1 MRSPRRRRLAIA
13 VAIAVVCLLGGAAAG
28 DAAAGLSAQRA
39 AVDLSGAAGDQDGLG
54 DGAVDLGGGSES
66 RAVGTVNPLAVRN
79 PLCDEGLQRPQR
91 RNCRTTGTPEGRYPS
106 SNYGFDVHIDT
117 GVDNISGNFAS
128 MLAQIAN
135 AIWTFCLFILN
146 IVLTVLGW
154 AFALSPF
161 SDNST
166 LSEVDQGLQRFYRAF
181 TEPWMV
187 AAMVAVGAWALYRG
201 IVRREVAATLAGTL
215 LTLAMMLV
223 GLWVIFEPRA
233 TIGTVT
239 EYTNDAALSAL
250 AAPQAG
256 SISDPVGDYGEATD
270 EVWRTMTLPAFSVLN
285 FSNVDWALSKPDP
298 ELLATSNTYACADA
312 AYLAQLPP
320 NRVDEIVFGSEH
332 TGGVA
337 GVGGSEHTTCENLG
351 ELVPSPR
358 SNAEIWLRN
367 SPGSLARE
375 RLWDQHTDDAPYSS
389 YFAIQGEG
397 GAGTRFPLTLLIAA
411 GLLGGI
417 LLLAWLA
424 MRIFV
429 QTAVA
434 FVLVLTTPVALFMP
448 ASGESGRRAFAT
460 WGAALLG
467 ALVSKLVYAAL
478 LSVVLFATT
487 VVAGLV
493 HGGGGIGAT
502 MGLLVMAALWWAV
515 FLKRE
520 SILAFISISRQEG
533 ESRLGSMLGLYA
545 ASRVGRQMLS
555 PVAGTAAGGARRA
568 RDGIVGSGEDRRRAI
583 GSVARDQLEDRG
595 AERLDAKLAS
605 EEGFLA
611 DQSARRDQLT
621 GVEREYTAA
630 RKEARRHQH
639 AAATAPDPTVRER
652 HEKAREAALE
662 HAQAA
667 RQRQRT
673 LRGELTQGAA
683 REAQASAFV
692 AAARER
698 EQTTGRRWAPA
709 QLAETREAI
718 RREADRPACDPAHA
732 WRAGM
737 TPERYNTL
745 EGAERERIHGAVEGQ
760 LRSDRRAFGAIP
772 DRPAGLK
779 GWRAGRRYRRWEVP
793 RRPGGEH
800 TLHRARIA
808 ATRRRRAAHRRARR
822 GVSR

>member
-1 MRSPRRRRLAIA
+1 MRSPRRRRPAIA
-13 VAIAVVCLLGGAAAG
+13 FATAVVCLLAGAVAG
-28 DAAAGLSAQRA
+28 DAAADPPPERP
-39 AVDLSGAAGDQDGLG
+39 AVDLSTGGSQGGLG
-54 DGAVDLGGGSES
+54 DGIVDLGGGAEP
-66 RAVGTVNPLAVRN
+66 RTVGTVNPLAIRN
-79 PLCDEGLQRPQR
+79 PLCDEGLKPAQR
-91 RNCRTTGTPEGRYPS
+91 RNCHTTGTPEGRYPT
-106 SNYGFDVHIDT
+106 SNFGFDVHIDT
-117 GVDNISGNFAS
+117 GLDNVSGNFAS

-166 LSEVDQGLQRFYRAF
+166 LHELDSGLQNFYRAF

-187 AAMVAVGAWALYRG
+187 AAMVAIGAWALYRG
-201 IVRREVAATLAGTL
+201 VVRREVAATLGGTL

-233 TIGTVT
+233 TIGTAA
-239 EYTNDAALSAL
+239 EYTNDAALSVL

-298 ELLATSNTYACADA
+298 ELLATSNKYACADA

-320 NRVDEIVFGSEH
+320 NKVDEIVFGSEH
-332 TGGVA
+332 TGGV
-337 GVGGSEHTTCENLG
+337 GGIGGSDHTTCENLG
-351 ELVPSPR
+351 ELVPAPR
-358 SNAEIWLRN
+358 TNAEIWLRN

-389 YFAIQGEG
+389 YFAIQGQG
-397 GAGTRFPLTLLIAA
+397 GAGTRFPLTLLIGA

-448 ASGESGRRAFAT
+448 AFGEAGRRAFAT

-478 LSVVLFATT
+478 LSAVLFATT

-493 HGGGGIGAT
+493 DGGGGIGAT
-502 MGLLVMAALWWAV
+502 MALLVMAALWWAV

-520 SILAFISISRQEG
+520 SILSFISIQRQDADG
-533 ESRLGSMLGLYA
+533 RLGAMLGLYA

-555 PVAGTAAGGARRA
+555 PVAGTATRGAGRV
-568 RDGIVGSGEDRRRAI
+568 RDGLAGTGEDRRRAT
-583 GSVARDQLEDRG
+583 GALARGQLEDC
-595 AERLDAKLAS
+595 ADERLESELAAS
-605 EEGFLA
+605 
-611 DQSARRDQLT
+611 RQLI
-621 GVEREYTAA
+621 GA
-630 RKEARRHQH
+630 QG
-639 AAATAPDPTVRER
+639 
-652 HEKAREAALE
+652 AREAELE
-662 HAQAA
+662 RVREQRGRAA
-667 RQRQRT
+667 KWFSGDS
-673 LRGELTQGAA
+673 GERAAWHRHDGDSAAINDRDFGLDEERGAA
-683 REAQASAFV
+683 REAELRREIASHAGPVASARALAGRV
-692 AAARER
+692 GAREQAGESR
-698 EQTTGRRWAPA
+698 FSASERAASRQRLR
-709 QLAETREAI
+709 AEL
-718 RREADRPACDPAHA
+718 DRPVSDPGHA

-737 TPERYNTL
+737 TAEQYAAL
-745 EGAERERIHGAVEGQ
+745 EGAQRDRVHGEVESQ

-772 DRPAGLK
+772 DRPAGLR
-779 GWRAGRRYRRWEVP
+779 GWRDARRYRRFELL
-793 RRPGGEH
+793 RRPGGEQA
-800 TLHRARIA
+800 LHAERRA
-808 ATRRRRAAHRRARR
+808 ATRRRRARQRRAHR
-822 GVSR
+822 GLSR

>member
-1 MRSPRRRRLAIA
+1 MRSPRERRIAIA
-13 VAIAVVCLLGGAAAG
+13 LTVALACVFAGVAAG
-28 DAAAGLSAQRA
+28 DASAGVQRP
-39 AVDLSGAAGDQDGLG
+39 AVDLTTGGGSSQGGLG
-54 DGAVDLGGGSES
+54 DGTVDLGGGSKP
-66 RAVGTVNPLAVRN
+66 RAVGTVNPLAIRN
-79 PLCDEGLQRPQR
+79 PLCDEGLRPAER
-91 RNCRTTGTPEGRYPS
+91 RNCHTTGTPEGRYPT

-117 GVDNISGNFAS
+117 GLDNVSGNFAS

-166 LSEVDQGLQRFYRAF
+166 LHEVDSGLENFYRAF
-181 TEPWMV
+181 TEPWLV
-187 AAMVAVGAWALYRG
+187 AAMVAIGAWALYRG
-201 IVRREVAATLAGTL
+201 VVRREVAATLGGTL
-215 LTLAMMLV
+215 LTLTMMLV
-223 GLWVIFEPRA
+223 ALWVIFEPRA
-233 TIGTVT
+233 TIGKVT
-239 EYTNDAALSAL
+239 GYANDAALSVL

-298 ELLATSNTYACADA
+298 ALLATSNRYACADA

-320 NRVDEIVFGSEH
+320 NKVNEIVFGSEH

-337 GVGGSEHTTCENLG
+337 GVGGSDHTTCENLG
-351 ELVPSPR
+351 ELVPAPR
-358 SNAEIWLRN
+358 TNAEIWLRN

-389 YFAIQGEG
+389 YFAIQGQG
-397 GAGTRFPLTLLIAA
+397 GAGTRFPLTLLIGA

-448 ASGESGRRAFAT
+448 AFGESGRRAFAT

-487 VVAGLV
+487 AVAGLV

-520 SILAFISISRQEG
+520 SILSFISISRQDG
-533 ESRLGSMLGLYA
+533 DGRLGAMLGLYA
-545 ASRVGRQMLS
+545 ASRVGRRMVA
-555 PVAGTAAGGARRA
+555 PVAGATSRGAGRA
-568 RDGIVGSGEDRRRAI
+568 RDGLTGTGEDRRRAV
-583 GSVARDQLEDRG
+583 GSVARRQLDERG

-605 EEGFLA
+605 DEGFLA
-611 DQSARRDQLT
+611 DRRSRRDGLSAAGREQSAAQR
-621 GVEREYTAA
+621 
-630 RKEARRHQH
+630 EARRHQQ
-639 AAATAPDPTVRER
+639 AAAEASDPAVRDR
-652 HEKAREAALE
+652 HEKSREAAIGR
-662 HAQAA
+662 ARAA
-667 RQRQRT
+667 RRRQT
-673 LRGELTQGAA
+673 AVRGELAQGAP

-698 EQTTGRRWAPA
+698 EQTTGRRWTPA
-709 QLAETREAI
+709 QLAEAREAI
-718 RREADRPACDPAHA
+718 RREADRPASDPTHA

-737 TPERYNTL
+737 SAERYAAL
-745 EGAERERIHGAVEGQ
+745 EGGERERVHGTVEDQ

-779 GWRAGRRYRRWEVP
+779 GWRATRRYRRAEVL
-793 RRPGGEH
+793 RRPGGAQA
-800 TLHRARIA
+800 LHRARVA